1 MPFIAVSKNV
11 LAMIA
16 VGIARVFREITKITK
31 HHTTYGAISCT
42 VTSVVIPMV
51 TDTTRAYTAEQP
63 ITAAMQRQKKSGV
76 ASRTQKN
83 WRKTK

>member
-51 TDTTRAYTAEQP
+51 TDTARAYTAEQP
-63 ITAAMQRQKKSGV
+63 IAVAMERVEEIGRRQVGL
-76 ASRTQKN
+76 N